1 MDHDVETIISFG
13 LLLLLFIVFA
23 INSLSSFAGYSGSMR
38 TNDPKTF
45 KIVAG
50 IFYALLTLAVAA
62 FMLIF
67 LFDGLWRVLTSRLLA
82 KTPNGDAVKI
92 PSATEI
98 GVILFYTLLAVLFA
112 GMAIWRIMVFTCGVR
127 VNSKD
132 IEKFP
137 GKKFII
143 TGYRGDS
150 VIIKRRYNTAID
162 AAFGLTA
169 TIALSFLALLMVFM
183 VTGDVIGALNIV
195 LR

>member
-50 IFYALLTLAVAA
+50 I